1 MSRYSKIVEL
11 PNGTKFE
18 IAYGHDHAIGYFT
31 QVYHASQDEPLIE
44 QDELFGKFP
53 QGGKVKNPLLMVA
66 AEKLLDSVFEDI
78 REGYEP
84 TERMDRN
91 PENHLGVRIAAQLM
105 PTKGNA

>member
-1 MSRYSKIVEL
+1 
-11 PNGTKFE
+11 
-18 IAYGHDHAIGYFT
+18 
-31 QVYHASQDEPLIE
+31 
-44 QDELFGKFP
+44 
-53 QGGKVKNPLLMVA
+53 MVA

-91 PENHLGVRIAAQLM
+91 PENHLGARIAAQLM